1 MIGLTG
7 RWNNGEES
15 GNWPLAKVKFWKL
28 RDDNKTAKCEPRR
41 QQYQMN
47 IATTIQL
54 R

>member
-15 GNWPLAKVKFWKL
+15 GNWPLAKVKFWKQ
-28 RDDNKTAKCEPRR
+28 RT
-41 QQYQMN
+41 M
-47 IATTIQL
+47 TTKPPNVNPVDSSI